1 MLEERGWHS
10 RRNGEVHMT
19 NEERRRYIFGR
30 MDSVGAALLASGSL
44 LAILLLVLSPSNG
57 VPSYLDWPCVVLIL
71 SGLLS
76 ILASVVERVLFPGP
90 SRHDDPEPLHDW
102 QEDFSFPVNPGV
114 PRCRVCGAVDR
125 QAVCA
130 RDHPTDCDRIE
141 CRNTACPRAGWENA
155 ATV

>member
-1 MLEERGWHS
+1 
-10 RRNGEVHMT
+10 MT

-30 MDSVGAALLASGSL
+30 MDTVGAALLASGIL
-44 LAILLLVLSPSNG
+44 LAILLLVLSPSDD
-57 VPSYLDWPCVVLIL
+57 VRPYVDWLCVVLIL

-76 ILASVVERVLFPGP
+76 ILASVVERVLYPGS

-102 QEDFSFPVNPGV
+102 EEDFSSPVNPGV

-130 RDHPTDCDRIE
+130 RDHPADCDRTE
-141 CRNTACPRAGWENA
+141 CRNTPCPRAGWEHTSGA
-155 ATV
+155 